1 MHSAGGKHWK
11 SWWPAI
17 RDELLSKQTKDGYW
31 QGQAGNEYGTA
42 MALIILQVPNR
53 LLPIFQR

>member
-1 MHSAGGKHWK
+1 MAQHWK

-17 RDELLSKQTKDGYW
+17 RNELLRKQTEDGYW